1 MRVLAQPTAG
11 DGTIFPIG
19 CRGGWTLTAL
29 FHVCRLWTQNGPLN
43 ERYFDML
50 VAKFGSSAS
59 SMKLSR
65 RVQ

>member
-1 MRVLAQPTAG
+1 
-11 DGTIFPIG
+11 
-19 CRGGWTLTAL
+19 
-29 FHVCRLWTQNGPLN
+29 LWTQNGPLN